1 MSQMITSNRDGH
13 PLLSSEIQ
21 DEYRRLGYWEE
32 TNLAMLVESWAQ
44 SDPNRTAVTGET
56 RLSYGQLWDQARRVA
71 GVLREAGF
79 QEGEVLLAVMP
90 NCWQGVVLEVAASVL
105 GACYAPRSAQISPT
119 SAWNL
124 FEQLD
129 VRGVV
134 VHDALLEGPEWA
146 AMIKQMTRRLV
157 GRPIMFQGESTD
169 FGTAILNLE
178 SAATTG
184 PLASRVEFAPC
195 QPCLVLSTGGST
207 GQPKSI
213 LHCAESLVYAVRHF
227 GEDSEYSERD
237 VHVSFLP
244 YGHAA
249 GSLFEIYMPLLY
261 GASILPI
268 NRWQVGPVAQAIEK
282 WGGTYFIT
290 MGTHIF
296 DLLAM
301 DASHRSCLRS
311 LRLLI
316 TGAGPD
322 ALFLEGERELGVKM
336 VRDYG
341 FSECPGHA
349 LGRPNDPA
357 EARLCQDGVPFAGM
371 TTRIIDASS
380 GGQAPIGKAG
390 EYQCTGPN
398 LFMGYAGAQELTAKA
413 MTEDGFY
420 ISGDLMAQSADGY
433 ITWKGRTK
441 DIIRRGGLQIDAIE
455 LESMLDSHPKIST
468 VVVVGEPH
476 ERLGERAVIVAV
488 PLNVENP
495 PNLEE
500 LCEFLLVEGV
510 EKQSLPER
518 LVLVDE
524 LPKTELGKF
533 HRIEVQRRLA
543 VEKAESSSTS

>member
-1 MSQMITSNRDGH
+1 MNSMDSFRSTNSH
-13 PLLSSEIQ
+13 PLLSAELQ
-21 DEYRRLGYWEE
+21 EEYQRLGYWEE
-32 TNLAMLVESWAQ
+32 LTLAMLVESWAER
-44 SDPNRTAVTGET
+44 DPDRIAVTGET
-56 RLSYGQLWDQARRVA
+56 RLSYAQLWEQARRVA
-71 GVLREAGF
+71 GSLRDAGL
-79 QEGEVLLAVMP
+79 EEDEVLLAVMP

-105 GACYAPRSAQISPT
+105 GACYCPRSAKISPT

-124 FEQLD
+124 FEQLN

-134 VHDALLEGPEWA
+134 LSAELLTGAQWDATLAKMESHLE
-146 AMIKQMTRRLV
+146 
-157 GRPIMFQGESTD
+157 GRPIMLQGEGASAFD
-169 FGTAILNLE
+169 AHPSIE
-178 SAATTG
+178 AATSSG
-184 PLASRVEFAPC
+184 PLATRVDFARC
-195 QPCLVLSTGGST
+195 RPCLVLSTGGST

-213 LHCAESLVYAVRHF
+213 LHCSESLIYAVRRF
-227 GEDSEYSERD
+227 GDDSGYSEKD

-249 GSLFEIYMPLLY
+249 GSLFEIYMPLLF

-268 NRWQVGPVAQAIEK
+268 QRWQAVSVAQTIEEF
-282 WGGTYFIT
+282 GGTYFIT

-301 DASHRSCLRS
+301 DPVYRPCLKS

-349 LGRPNDPA
+349 LGRPSDPP
-357 EARLCQDGVPFAGM
+357 EVRLCQDGVPFVGM
-371 TTRIIDASS
+371 TTRILDAAT
-380 GGQAPIGKAG
+380 GGEAPVDKAG
-390 EYQCTGPN
+390 EYQCLGPN
-398 LFMGYAGAQELTAKA
+398 LFMGYAGVAELTARA

-420 ISGDLMAQSADGY
+420 ISGDLMARTADGY

-455 LESMLDSHPKIST
+455 LEGMLDRHSKIST

-476 ERLGERAVIVAV
+476 PRLGERAVIVAV
-488 PLNVENP
+488 AESADDEPV
-495 PNLEE
+495 LEE
-500 LCEFLLVEGV
+500 LCEFLIGQGV

-518 LVLVDE
+518 LVLVNE
-524 LPKTELGKF
+524 IPKTELGKF

-543 VEKAESSSTS
+543 EQATNAG

>member
-1 MSQMITSNRDGH
+1 MNSMESAGGTNSH
-13 PLLSSEIQ
+13 PLLSGALQ

-32 TNLAMLVESWAQ
+32 MTLAMVVESWAER
-44 SDPNRTAVTGET
+44 DPQRIAVTGET
-56 RLSYGQLWDQARRVA
+56 QLTYGELWEQARRVA
-71 GVLREAGF
+71 GSLREGGL
-79 QEGEVLLAVMP
+79 QDGEVILAVMA
-90 NCWQGVVLEVAASVL
+90 NCWQGVVLEVAASVV
-105 GACYAPRSAQISPT
+105 GACYCPRSAKISPT

-134 VHDALLEGPEWA
+134 LSAELLASGEWR
-146 AMIKQMTRRLV
+146 AMLSKMASHLTD
-157 GRPIMFQGESTD
+157 RPIMLQGDAASLD
-169 FGTAILNLE
+169 FPYPRLE
-178 SAATTG
+178 SAALTGTVTT
-184 PLASRVEFAPC
+184 RVDFARC
-195 QPCLVLSTGGST
+195 RPCLVLSTGGST

-213 LHCAESLVYAVRHF
+213 LHCSESLVYAVRRF
-227 GEDSEYSERD
+227 GEDSGYSERD

-249 GSLFEIYMPLLY
+249 GSLFEIYMPLLF

-268 NRWQVGPVAQAIEK
+268 NRWHAQTVAELIEK
-282 WGGTYFIT
+282 FGGTYFIT

-301 DASHRSCLRS
+301 DPAYRRCLSS

-322 ALFLEGERELGVKM
+322 MLFLDGERELGVKM

-349 LGRPNDPA
+349 LGRPGDPP
-357 EARLCQDGVPFAGM
+357 EARLCQDGVPFTGM
-371 TTRIIDASS
+371 TTRILDTVA
-380 GGQAPIGKAG
+380 GGEAALGKAG
-390 EYQCTGPN
+390 EYQCLGPN
-398 LFMGYAGAQELTAKA
+398 LFMGYAGVAELTANA

-420 ISGDLMAQSADGY
+420 KSGDLMARTADGY
-433 ITWKGRTK
+433 ITWKGRTR

-455 LESMLDSHPKIST
+455 LEGMLDRHPKIST
-468 VVVVGEPH
+468 VVVVAEPH
-476 ERLGERAVIVAV
+476 PRLGERAVIVAV
-488 PLNVENP
+488 AQSDVDAPV
-495 PNLEE
+495 LEE
-500 LCEFLLVEGV
+500 LCEYLLKQGV

-524 LPKTELGKF
+524 IPKTELGKF
-533 HRIEVQRRLA
+533 HRIEMQRRLA
-543 VEKAESSSTS
+543 EQRANAG